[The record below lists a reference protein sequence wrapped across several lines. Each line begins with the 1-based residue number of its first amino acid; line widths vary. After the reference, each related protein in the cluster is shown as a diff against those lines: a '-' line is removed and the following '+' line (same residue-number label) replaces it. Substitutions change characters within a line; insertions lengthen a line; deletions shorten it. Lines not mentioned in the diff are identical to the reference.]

1 MSWGRG
7 LGVVLVLGGALA
19 GGLVAWAPGA
29 AGGRVGAAHGAG
41 PPCASP
47 QIAAPRDPSNPLALP
62 NPPGADPL
70 NRAHFFVDGPRH
82 GVVAQAIE
90 TLLGLDNASYSDSD
104 TWASFKQS
112 VSGMLPSRP
121 ASISHKVKA
130 LFKIGDQEETQ
141 NVSLYAMGGGPGAIF
156 AQVTKLL
163 CTNMLADPTPATVPV
178 LSTFFAYPNGQFC
191 PSSSALDRWWPTFER
206 LVNEMHDAIGH
217 ARAVI
222 LIEIDAI
229 GTSDCLRPT
238 ALTRW
243 LRELRYEAKRF
254 GSLPHAVSYLEA
266 GSYDETPP
274 PKTAHLLVRAGVSFI
289 RGFFSNDTHFNWSSW
304 EIRHDNA
311 ISGIVAGLLKHAYV
325 PHYVINTAQNGQGPL
340 LNPNPATQGIENLCN
355 PRGRGIGRK
364 PTGATMPTFDGHTYP
379 LLDGFLWTGVPGRSH
394 NSNCHPGD
402 APAGV
407 FDPRF
412 ALELAEN
419 ANQKLG
425 PGFPSQ
431 PY

>member
-1 MSWGRG
+1 LAIAGVSYVVMAGAASGRQG
-7 LGVVLVLGGALA
+7 MRSA
-19 GGLVAWAPGA
+19 APG
-29 AGGRVGAAHGAG
+29 
-41 PPCASP
+41 CASP

-62 NPPGADPL
+62 NPPGPDPL
-70 NRAHFFVDGPRH
+70 HGSHFFVDGPRH

-90 TLLGLDNASYSDSD
+90 SLLGLDNSSYSDSD
-104 TWASFKQS
+104 TWASFKRS
-112 VSGMLPSRP
+112 VSAILPSRS
-121 ASISHKVKA
+121 ASLAHKVRA
-130 LFKIGDQEETQ
+130 LFKIGDQQETQ

-163 CTNMLADPTPATVPV
+163 CNNMQSDPTQATVPV
-178 LSTFFAYPNGQFC
+178 FSTFFAYPHGQFC
-191 PSSSALDRWWPTFER
+191 PTAGALRAWWPTFKR
-206 LVNEMHDAIGH
+206 LVTEMHDAIGR

-229 GTSDCLRPT
+229 GTSDCLGAS
-238 ALTRW
+238 ALRRW

-266 GSYDETPP
+266 GSSDETGPL
-274 PKTAHLLVRAGVSFI
+274 KTAKLLVRAGVSSV

-304 EIRHDNA
+304 EIRHDDA
-311 ISGIVAGLLKHAYV
+311 ISRLVRGLLTHAHPPMDYV
-325 PHYVINTAQNGQGPL
+325 PHYVINTAQNGQGPR
-340 LNPNPATQGIENLCN
+340 LNPHPTTQGVEDLCN
-355 PRGRGIGRK
+355 PAGRGIGRQ
-364 PTGATMPTFDGHTYP
+364 PTGATMPTFDGHRIG

-402 APAGV
+402 ASAGV